1 MDPETSFFLARI
13 SSYIMIGPCVLSLFR
28 FKSPFQV
35 HKQLAFVV
43 FLGAFISI
51 AANFFNV
58 VLQMPNLFL
67 LHIYTIFDFILL
79 TLIFKDVL
87 PQIVFKVLIFT
98 FPLFAAVNSIFLEKL
113 MTENVLNRSIS
124 AFLLMFYALCFFT
137 KTLGEM
143 KIIHLE
149 RQPMFWIS
157 VGVLFYNAGSFFIF
171 LFSRVLTP
179 IPELWYTYFGIHA
192 IFTIILYCF
201 YTIALWVQPKIL
213 PA

>member
-1 MDPETSFFLARI
+1 MMMKMTLNFPDLAPTIVNHQTLNRIMDPETSFFLARI

-113 MTENVLNRSIS
+113 MIAKFSCRTPSVFGS
-124 AFLLMFYALCFFT
+124 ALKFGQQITVKF
-137 KTLGEM
+137 
-143 KIIHLE
+143 
-149 RQPMFWIS
+149 
-157 VGVLFYNAGSFFIF
+157 GSK
-171 LFSRVLTP
+171 FSSL
-179 IPELWYTYFGIHA
+179 
-192 IFTIILYCF
+192 
-201 YTIALWVQPKIL
+201 
-213 PA
+213 

>member
-1 MDPETSFFLARI
+1 
-13 SSYIMIGPCVLSLFR
+13 
-28 FKSPFQV
+28 
-35 HKQLAFVV
+35 
-43 FLGAFISI
+43 
-51 AANFFNV
+51 
-58 VLQMPNLFL
+58 MPNLFL